1 MAGTTVEVR
10 PDLKAEL
17 ESLAAETRRD
27 QSELANEALST
38 YLAREKSNIARIRVG
53 LEQARRGEFVSEKEM
68 QDFYS
73 KHRKPDA

>member
-27 QSELANEALST
+27 QSELANEALSS
-38 YLAREKSNIARIRVG
+38 YLAREKSNIAKIRVG

-68 QDFYS
+68 QDFY
-73 KHRKPDA
+73 KITMQ